1 MIMYF
6 YHPSKYL
13 IEKMIIDVVTWLTFQ
28 MDILFSVNETF
39 DIAILKKQNNQIF
52 TRVIKI
58 HDHIQNININLHS
71 LTRLD
76 IYIL

>member
-39 DIAILKKQNNQIF
+39 DIAILKKQNLGNYF
-52 TRVIKI
+52 RP
-58 HDHIQNININLHS
+58 
-71 LTRLD
+71 R
-76 IYIL
+76 